1 MNKLFTANKYV
12 PVVFALTAF
21 TVAGTAPVFAQSSG
35 TWGASISTRNIR
47 PFVHEQSIN
56 HRGYNS
62 YGRVTDYSAIVSSSL
77 GPADRFGEASQR

>member
-1 MNKLFTANKYV
+1 MKKLFTANKYV
-12 PVVFALTAF
+12 PVAVGSNPF

-47 PFVHEQSIN
+47 PFVHKQSIN

-62 YGRVTDYSAIVSSSL
+62 
-77 GPADRFGEASQR
+77 